1 MKFCE
6 KIKTLRKQ
14 KNMSQEE
21 FAKMI
26 GVSKRTV
33 QNYETA
39 DMYPKSRQIYHKMAE
54 VLDTD
59 VNYLLTEGEE
69 FILGASEKYGRAG
82 EMDAMEL
89 VGSISALFAGG
100 KMPEEDKDA
109 VMRAISDAYWTAK
122 ENNKKYARKNK
133 AE

>member
-1 MKFCE
+1 MKFCD

-14 KNMSQEE
+14 KNISQEE
-21 FAKMI
+21 LAKMI

-39 DMYPKSRQIYHKMAE
+39 DMYPKSRE
-54 VLDTD
+54 VYYKIADALDSD

-69 FILGASEKYGRAG
+69 FILGAGEKYGRAG

-89 VGSISALFAGG
+89 VGSLSALFAGG

-122 ENNKKYARKNK
+122 ENNKKYAKKSNM
-133 AE
+133 